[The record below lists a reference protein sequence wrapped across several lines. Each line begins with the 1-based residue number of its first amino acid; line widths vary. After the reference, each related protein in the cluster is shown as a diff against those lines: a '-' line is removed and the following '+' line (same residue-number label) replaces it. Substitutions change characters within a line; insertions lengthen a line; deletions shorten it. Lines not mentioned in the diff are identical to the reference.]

1 MAESKA
7 IVGQFDV
14 CLEDDDTIRTASKL
28 GKKIME
34 GVYKVINNYL
44 TK

>member
-1 MAESKA
+1 MAEAQTIEGK
-7 IVGQFDV
+7 FDV

-34 GVYKVINNYL
+34 GVL
-44 TK
+44 